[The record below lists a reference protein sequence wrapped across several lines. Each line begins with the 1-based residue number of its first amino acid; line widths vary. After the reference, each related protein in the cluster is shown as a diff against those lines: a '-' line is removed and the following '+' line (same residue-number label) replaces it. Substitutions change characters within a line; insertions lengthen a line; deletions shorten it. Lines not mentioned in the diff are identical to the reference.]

1 MAPAE
6 KQSLLSNGIGKG
18 QSQNGDSKGGGS
30 GADGSGKDAN
40 TNASFI
46 EDLQR
51 NAHLLIVLS
60 LLVSC
65 LGLVIT
71 LIVYDVLE
79 YQDLHDRKGG
89 AEFALIAGNG
99 LLAINAEIVTR
110 LNGNLT
116 YVSTEAS
123 LIATMLAASTVANQT
138 QRDAFTTSLVTAR
151 AASAL
156 NYPVML
162 STYTNVASSL
172 LLLAYAAITTSAVES
187 AHSHLGLLCLGSH
200 LHRLAAP
207 LHYMSDYVRPSW
219 QKDQYLAFLGSL
231 DEEPC
236 GELLPETLLTD
247 EEWSLLQSAPGLIG
261 APNPATYNPVIIS
274 RNAEDLT
281 ARGQAWAKLFQHTA
295 GLALD
300 AFDDNLRDARI
311 ALGTS
316 CAACVLVV
324 VMLGFAPFLSRNTDS
339 ARSDIRN
346 IFRTIEATVKLMSKY
361 IQVLHSCSVREGE
374 WTQLQN
380 SGPGPG
386 RAGGNGALT
395 AGEGRYSGT
404 RFLWRVIEF
413 VQRVRPYLSQ
423 SSFGDI
429 ENVPITGQ
437 SGMVVHSGS
446 VRMDAAAAA
455 QAIREL
461 RLRDLRPDMGMQIV
475 AGTVMCL
482 SLAPFHR
489 EADAMGDDATQDLV
503 RNRMSAFIGA
513 VERCVNGTT
522 GVIHSVCG
530 DNLIALWNVTSST
543 SSPRVAAIHS
553 ALQLVKSS
561 TASSSAAAAAGQ
573 AQLPPDT
580 TISIGIT
587 QSFLLAGN
595 IEIGNRKQLAVCG
608 PAIALAEKLEGC
620 NAAHRTSIM
629 VDQGCAEAI
638 STVVIADVDFAVR
651 PVVLIK
657 LKEDS
662 DDFVTGYAV
671 YAHRIRQERLK
682 AWNALFKDLGAKLQ
696 SGALVEVLLEV
707 EEYTKKHA
715 EVSAAGG
722 AQGGQASGSKQRSAG
737 GSGGRNTVDRS
748 AESWK
753 RNIAAA
759 MKVRESSQ
767 QMANEFGV

>member
-6 KQSLLSNGIGKG
+6 KQSLLGGGGGKG
-18 QSQNGDSKGGGS
+18 EKGGGEKGGGGS
-30 GADGSGKDAN
+30 GADASGKDGN
-40 TNASFI
+40 VDNATFL

-51 NAHLLIVLS
+51 NAHLIIVLT
-60 LLVSC
+60 LLISC

-71 LIVYDVLE
+71 LIVNDVLE
-79 YQDLHDRKGG
+79 YKDLKSRKDG
-89 AEFALIAGNG
+89 AELALLAGNG
-99 LLAINAEIVTR
+99 LLAVNDEIVHR
-110 LNGNLT
+110 INGNLT
-116 YVSTEAS
+116 YVSVEAS
-123 LIATMLAASTVANQT
+123 LIATTLAKSSLANQT
-138 QRDAFTTSLVTAR
+138 QRDAFTTYLVTAR

-156 NYPVML
+156 NYPVLL

-172 LLLAYAAITTSAVES
+172 LLLAYAAIATSAVES
-187 AHSHLGLLCLGSH
+187 AHSQLGFLCLGSH

-207 LHYMSDYVRPSW
+207 IHYMSDYVRPSW
-219 QKDQYLAFLGSL
+219 GTDQYLAFLGSL

-247 EEWSLLQSAPGLIG
+247 EEWNLLQSAPGLIG
-261 APNPATYNPVIIS
+261 APNPATYNPVTIS
-274 RNAEDLT
+274 RNAADLI
-281 ARGQAWAKLFQHTA
+281 ARGQAWATLFQRT
-295 GLALD
+295 GGMSLK
-300 AFDDNLRDARI
+300 AFDDDLRDARV

-324 VMLGFAPFLSRNTDS
+324 VMLVFAPILSRNTDS

-380 SGPGPG
+380 SGQGSSG
-386 RAGGNGALT
+386 KAAGSGALT
-395 AGEGRYSGT
+395 SGEGRYSGS

-437 SGMVVHSGS
+437 SGMVVHSNS

-503 RNRMSAFIGA
+503 RNRMSAFIAA

-530 DNLIALWNVTSST
+530 DNLL
-543 SSPRVAAIHS
+543 
-553 ALQLVKSS
+553 
-561 TASSSAAAAAGQ
+561 
-573 AQLPPDT
+573 
-580 TISIGIT
+580 
-587 QSFLLAGN
+587 
-595 IEIGNRKQLAVCG
+595 
-608 PAIALAEKLEGC
+608 
-620 NAAHRTSIM
+620 
-629 VDQGCAEAI
+629 
-638 STVVIADVDFAVR
+638 
-651 PVVLIK
+651 
-657 LKEDS
+657 
-662 DDFVTGYAV
+662 
-671 YAHRIRQERLK
+671 
-682 AWNALFKDLGAKLQ
+682 ALF
-696 SGALVEVLLEV
+696 
-707 EEYTKKHA
+707 
-715 EVSAAGG
+715 
-722 AQGGQASGSKQRSAG
+722 
-737 GSGGRNTVDRS
+737 
-748 AESWK
+748 
-753 RNIAAA
+753 
-759 MKVRESSQ
+759 
-767 QMANEFGV
+767 